1 MAESFNLLRRVQS
14 LDISPELPGYSRVTI
29 YAGQDEK
36 GENKIY
42 TAGDDT
48 GTTLEITNEWGTQK
62 MAEAILEKI
71 QGWRYQPYKASGSS
85 IDPSAEIG
93 DAVTISDIYGG
104 IFAKKTTYGK
114 YIRTDLE
121 APSKEEVEHEFQVQ
135 SPTDRQY
142 ARFTS
147 DVRSKLTIQAEAIEA
162 RVEKVHGKTTES
174 FWWSLQSDGWS
185 VGNQSGAIFK
195 VNSSGAE
202 VEGEIRATSGSI
214 GGFTIEKNR
223 LSYKNLDFG
232 GEVSKG
238 VYLGPSGIQCG
249 PKSTGVQLTSDGNLY
264 AENGYFRG
272 TVQAG
277 NIEYGKQTDDDG
289 TQYDA
294 GTFNGG
300 GVSLGTITGDR
311 MVANTIS
318 TAYTSNGINTSLDY
332 ADKFNDACT
341 HEYTAVD
348 KFYTGKLYTGTLI
361 VDGYRYGLV
370 TIEGGDGNYYNVL
383 ATSG

>member
-1 MAESFNLLRRVQS
+1 MTESFNLLRRVQS
-14 LDISPELPGYSRVTI
+14 LDISPELSGYSRVTI
-29 YAGQDEK
+29 YAGQNEK
-36 GENKIY
+36 GEDKIY

-48 GTTLEITNEWGTQK
+48 GTTLEITNEWGTPE
-62 MAEAILEKI
+62 MAEAILKKI
-71 QGWRYQPYKASGSS
+71 QGWRYQPYKAGGSS
-85 IDPSAEIG
+85 IDPSSEIG

-214 GGFTIEKNR
+214 GGFTIKDKYLCTNGQ
-223 LSYKNLDFG
+223 DWG
-232 GEVSKG
+232 GSNSNG
-238 VYLGPSGIQCG
+238 IYIGPEGIQCG
-249 PKSTGVQLTSDGNLY
+249 SKFSVTMGGELT
-264 AENGYFRG
+264 AE
-272 TVQAG
+272 
-277 NIEYGKQTDDDG
+277 K
-289 TQYDA
+289 
-294 GTFNGG
+294 GTFGSLSINEKNQKVSGTYYGG
-300 GVSLGTITGDR
+300 LSGCGGSVSKLGGSLSGGISVYDDEDK
-311 MVANTIS
+311 NSKTIS
-318 TAYTSNGINTSLDY
+318 TYVDDIVANKITASYINAKLSSIEEMNCKALTNGGQTFSPQTIWYLASD
-332 ADKFNDACT
+332 
-341 HEYTAVD
+341 
-348 KFYTGKLYTGTLI
+348 GTTKSFRAFVHI
-361 VDGYRYGLV
+361 
-370 TIEGGDGNYYNVL
+370 
-383 ATSG
+383 

>member
-1 MAESFNLLRRVQS
+1 MTESFNLLRRVQS
-14 LDISPELPGYSRVTI
+14 LDISPELSGYSRVTI
-29 YAGQDEK
+29 YAGQNEK
-36 GENKIY
+36 GEDKIY

-48 GTTLEITNEWGTQK
+48 GTTLEITNEWGTPE
-62 MAEAILEKI
+62 MATAILKKI
-71 QGWRYQPYKASGSS
+71 QGWRYQPYKAGGSS

-114 YIRTDLE
+114 HIRTDLE

-147 DVRSKLTIQAEAIEA
+147 DVRSKFTIQAEAIEA

-202 VEGEIRATSGSI
+202 VEGEIRATSGQI
-214 GGFTIEKNR
+214 GGYTIKNGY
-223 LSYKNLDFG
+223 LCTNGQNWG
-232 GEVSKG
+232 GGNSNG
-238 VYLGPSGIQCG
+238 IYIGPDGIQCG
-249 PKSTGVQLTSDGNLY
+249 SADSGVQLTSDGNLY

-272 TVQAG
+272 SVRAKM
-277 NIEYGKQTDDDG
+277 IDYGGDDG
-289 TQYDA
+289 Y
-294 GTFNGG
+294 FSGG
-300 GVSLGTITGDR
+300 GISSGSIVGNRLS
-311 MVANTIS
+311 ANTVS
-318 TAYTSNGINTSLDY
+318 TSYTSTGINTSLDY
-332 ADKFNDACT
+332 ADTFHDACT
-341 HEYTAVD
+341 DENTAVAE
-348 KFYTGKLYTGTLI
+348 FYTGKLYTGTLI
-361 VDGYRYGLV
+361 VNGYRYGLV

-383 ATSG
+383 ATYG

>member
-1 MAESFNLLRRVQS
+1 MRGEIMTESFNLLRRVQS
-14 LDISPELPGYSRVTI
+14 LDISPELSGYSRVTI
-29 YAGQDEK
+29 YAGQNEK
-36 GENKIY
+36 GEDKIY

-48 GTTLEITNEWGTQK
+48 GTTLEITNEWGTPE
-62 MAEAILEKI
+62 MATAILKKI
-71 QGWRYQPYKASGSS
+71 QGWRYQPYKAGGSS
-85 IDPSAEIG
+85 IDPSSEIG

-214 GGFTIEKNR
+214 GGFTIKDGYLCTNGQ
-223 LSYKNLDFG
+223 NWG
-232 GEVSKG
+232 GSNSAG
-238 VYLGPSGIQCG
+238 IYIGPEGIQCG
-249 PKSTGVQLTSDGNLY
+249 SKFSVTMGGELTAEKGTFGSLSINEKNQKVSGTYYGGLSGCGGSVSYLGGSLSTGINVGDKGIDTYVGDIVANKITASYINAELSSIEEMNCNALTNKGITYSPQTIWYLDSDGKTKS
-264 AENGYFRG
+264 FRAF
-272 TVQAG
+272 VH
-277 NIEYGKQTDDDG
+277 I
-289 TQYDA
+289 
-294 GTFNGG
+294 
-300 GVSLGTITGDR
+300 
-311 MVANTIS
+311 
-318 TAYTSNGINTSLDY
+318 
-332 ADKFNDACT
+332 
-341 HEYTAVD
+341 
-348 KFYTGKLYTGTLI
+348 
-361 VDGYRYGLV
+361 
-370 TIEGGDGNYYNVL
+370 
-383 ATSG
+383 

>member
-1 MAESFNLLRRVQS
+1 MTESFNLLRRVQS

-29 YAGQDEK
+29 YAGQNEK
-36 GENKIY
+36 GEDKIY

-48 GTTLEITNEWGTQK
+48 GTTLEITNEWGTPE
-62 MAEAILEKI
+62 MAKAILKKI
-71 QGWRYQPYKASGSS
+71 QGWRYQPYKAGGSS
-85 IDPSAEIG
+85 IDPSSEIG

-174 FWWSLQSDGWS
+174 FWWSLQSNGWS

-195 VNSSGAE
+195 VDSSGAE

-214 GGFTIEKNR
+214 GGFTIKDGYLCTNGQDWNG
-223 LSYKNLDFG
+223 SN
-232 GEVSKG
+232 SKG
-238 VYLGPSGIQCG
+238 IYIGPEGIQCG
-249 PKSTGVQLTSDGNLY
+249 SKFSVTMDGELTAEKGTFGSLSINEKNQQVSGTYYGGLSGCGGSVSYLGGSLSTGINVGNK
-264 AENGYFRG
+264 G
-272 TVQAG
+272 
-277 NIEYGKQTDDDG
+277 IETYVGDIVAD
-289 TQYDA
+289 
-294 GTFNGG
+294 
-300 GVSLGTITGDR
+300 TITASYINAELSSIEEMNCNALTNRGQTYSPQ
-311 MVANTIS
+311 TIW
-318 TAYTSNGINTSLDY
+318 YLNSNGEVKSFRAFVHI
-332 ADKFNDACT
+332 
-341 HEYTAVD
+341 
-348 KFYTGKLYTGTLI
+348 
-361 VDGYRYGLV
+361 
-370 TIEGGDGNYYNVL
+370 
-383 ATSG
+383 